1 MGIRSSYGT
10 MRVLPAMHRRCG
22 FPRPVTSVT
31 GLGMTGGI
39 KQLRRFSCWRKAQ
52 KGDGTETVPYD
63 IALLCGKPCSIPKL
77 FVDKD
82 YVQLIEKTGFLL
94 DYRRDGADALCMMA
108 VHTFAGDGAGRVE
121 AEPLRVL

>member
-1 MGIRSSYGT
+1 MFPCSIKENG
-10 MRVLPAMHRRCG
+10 LPRRCA
-22 FPRPVTSVT
+22 PRNDRAF
-31 GLGMTGGI
+31 LTGGVCFYI
-39 KQLRRFSCWRKAQ
+39 VHYYR

-82 YVQLIEKTGFLL
+82 YVQFIEKTGLLL
-94 DYRRDGADALCMMA
+94 DYRRDGADALCVMA